1 MTTPPRDDQRNCND
15 ILSDLQHT
23 AWALQGLSEVMN
35 PAAHLDLQPRANVA
49 TLISLLT
56 ERFDTLLDEMEQQWR
71 TTPAATQEP
80 EETQP

>member
-1 MTTPPRDDQRNCND
+1 VTTPPRDDHRTSTD

-23 AWALQGLSEVMN
+23 VWALQGLSEVMN
-35 PAAHLDLQPRANVA
+35 PAAQLDLQPRANVA

-56 ERFDTLLDEMEQQWR
+56 ERFDTLLDEMEQRWR
-71 TTPAATQEP
+71 STPAATQEP